1 MTQGQGDPVLL
12 RPTALGGAG
21 IGDWFCVTVVRA
33 HPDPLR
39 DGRPT
44 GGPDRAPGPVVPVA
58 VEDFERLAE
67 VAARIGADPA
77 ALVAWDRDLGRFW
90 DADDAAPVLLSLVVP
105 DAVPDVVPHPV
116 PAVVL
121 LEVNGFEGS
130 RPEVL
135 TALSRGA
142 EVVSLFRG
150 VHSSRLS
157 YAVDGRLL
165 VTLDPAEPHVRHG
178 ERPDALGDDLD
189 ELLSG
194 ALPLEGG
201 AEMLALDVVRRR
213 TGVALDAAWWQGT
226 HLLAAVEPLDADESV
241 PGLPDAVEAALDE
254 IGRQTAADPTGAVA
268 DLLLATLQDAVRA
281 ALHFTGLAEDDEH
294 GPGLAQAVAEARI
307 LRRLAVEARP
317 AAFEAAQAAAV
328 RSPDEVAEPDETIR
342 SESIAAQQRVAGTVA
357 ALWEA
362 YSPGDLR
369 QDAGPGRGRPG
380 APFQEDDPLWHRLQA
395 GIAVTELLAWAVAP
409 ANPYD
414 DAHSPADV
422 LLHVRFA
429 LADRWPAFEDALA
442 AHLEAH
448 LG

>member
-1 MTQGQGDPVLL
+1 
-12 RPTALGGAG
+12 
-21 IGDWFCVTVVRA
+21 
-33 HPDPLR
+33 
-39 DGRPT
+39 
-44 GGPDRAPGPVVPVA
+44 
-58 VEDFERLAE
+58 
-67 VAARIGADPA
+67 
-77 ALVAWDRDLGRFW
+77 
-90 DADDAAPVLLSLVVP
+90 
-105 DAVPDVVPHPV
+105 
-116 PAVVL
+116 
-121 LEVNGFEGS
+121 
-130 RPEVL
+130 
-135 TALSRGA
+135 
-142 EVVSLFRG
+142 VSLFRG

-157 YAVDGRLL
+157 YAVQGRLL
-165 VTLDPAEPHVRHG
+165 VTLDPAEPQTRYG

-194 ALPLEGG
+194 AVPLEGG

-226 HLLAAVEPLDADESV
+226 HLLAAVEPLDADQSV

-254 IGRQTAADPTGAVA
+254 IGRQTAADPTGPVA

-317 AAFEAAQAAAV
+317 GAFEAARRAAD

-342 SESIAAQQRVAGTVA
+342 VESIAAQQRVAGTVA
-357 ALWEA
+357 RLWED
-362 YSPGDLR
+362 YSPGDVR
-369 QDAGPGRGRPG
+369 GDAGPGRGRPG
-380 APFQEDDPLWHRLQA
+380 APFQEEDGLWHRLQA